1 MSGLAFVLV
10 LLAWTLWSAA
20 ASRGN
25 LVASSRAA
33 RSSATAIKPPA
44 LELESQR
51 TGSIVEIRGNTDCG
65 ASVMINGDRAP
76 VIFDHCGFKHFLV
89 VPEGKVLVTV
99 TAMTPN
105 GGVNTQQLNI
115 E

>member
-1 MSGLAFVLV
+1 M
-10 LLAWTLWSAA
+10 
-20 ASRGN
+20 SRGHMM
-25 LVASSRAA
+25 ATAQAA
-33 RSSATAIKPPA
+33 RSSAAAIKPPA
-44 LELESQR
+44 LELETQR
-51 TGSIVEIRGNTDCG
+51 NGSIVEIRGITDCG

-76 VIFDHCGFKHFLV
+76 VIFDHCGFKHFLI
-89 VPEGKVLVTV
+89 VPEGKVLVTI